1 MFLVL
6 ETLSYLLVLS
16 FLVSLY
22 IFNRFAQLPL
32 IMQSAGLVGG
42 CLIWGISSLLQKRC
56 LYRHYP
62 WNIPVIGFNLFLW
75 IACSWSFDPA
85 QSIRYTLVFTTG
97 SVWLIILSSYPF
109 QKKHLMFLLGC
120 LFLAAFW
127 QGIAL
132 MIPRMPAYLKA
143 FSYGILHGDAILF
156 RTLGLHGLKSSVGGS
171 NSVGG
176 LYTVLLTLLLPLSV
190 FGFTWRKEDS
200 WKKKVGMLAI
210 KCLFIMG
217 MVIFSGV
224 ILMSGSR
231 GSYIGAILAVLFIIL
246 SRQTWVVSTF
256 FLLIGTVSSFIPTI
270 RLGMKALYS
279 GLVDQ
284 FRYTIWQNS
293 WEITKLVPL
302 TGVGL
307 GNFKPVYYF
316 LFQENYWHAHN
327 IFINVLVELGFP
339 GLIGFLWVA
348 GALIYY
354 GLQQVNTQPDRFWKN
369 LELGLTATV
378 FGYLMRCLVDYTI

>member
-6 ETLSYLLVLS
+6 EILSYLLVLS
-16 FLVSLY
+16 FLTSLY

-32 IMQSAGLVGG
+32 IMQSVGLVGG
-42 CLIWGISSLLQKRC
+42 CLVWGFSSLLQKRC

-62 WNIPVIGFNLFLW
+62 WNIPVVGFNLFLW
-75 IACSWSFDPA
+75 VACIWSFDPA

-97 SVWLIILSSYPF
+97 SIWLMILSSYPF
-109 QKKHLMFLLGC
+109 KKKHLLILVAC
-120 LFLAAFW
+120 LFLAAVW
-127 QGIAL
+127 QGVTLIA
-132 MIPRMPAYLKA
+132 PRTPAYLKA
-143 FSYGILHGDAILF
+143 FSAGILHGDAILF
-156 RTLGLHGLKSSVGGS
+156 RTLGLHGLKSSVGGA

-176 LYTVLLTLLLPLSV
+176 LYAVLLTLLLPLSV
-190 FGFTWRKEDS
+190 FGFTWRKEDA
-200 WKKKVGMLAI
+200 WNKKVGMLII
-210 KCLFIMG
+210 KSVFILG
-217 MVIFSGV
+217 MVIFGVV

-231 GSYIGAILAVLFIIL
+231 GSYIGAISAVLFILL
-246 SRQTWVVSTF
+246 SRQNWVVTTF
-256 FLLIGTVSSFIPTI
+256 FLLIGVVSTFIPTI
-270 RLGMKALYS
+270 RFGIKAMYS

-293 WEITKLVPL
+293 WEIAKLVPL

-307 GNFKPVYYF
+307 GNFKPVYSF

-354 GLQQVNTQPDRFWKN
+354 GLQQVNTQPDSFWKN

>member
-1 MFLVL
+1 
-6 ETLSYLLVLS
+6 
-16 FLVSLY
+16 
-22 IFNRFAQLPL
+22 
-32 IMQSAGLVGG
+32 
-42 CLIWGISSLLQKRC
+42 
-56 LYRHYP
+56 
-62 WNIPVIGFNLFLW
+62 
-75 IACSWSFDPA
+75 
-85 QSIRYTLVFTTG
+85 
-97 SVWLIILSSYPF
+97 
-109 QKKHLMFLLGC
+109 
-120 LFLAAFW
+120 
-127 QGIAL
+127 
-132 MIPRMPAYLKA
+132 
-143 FSYGILHGDAILF
+143 
-156 RTLGLHGLKSSVGGS
+156 
-171 NSVGG
+171 
-176 LYTVLLTLLLPLSV
+176 
-190 FGFTWRKEDS
+190 
-200 WKKKVGMLAI
+200 
-210 KCLFIMG
+210 
-217 MVIFSGV
+217 
-224 ILMSGSR
+224 
-231 GSYIGAILAVLFIIL
+231 LAVLFIIL